1 MGGWRTGVAMLDTLG
16 EVVTCVVA
24 IAAVLIV
31 PAAIARV
38 WWPDVKRVATNT
50 IGAVVDMFVMSTPK
64 FSTPRTTDT
73 TAVHV
78 PVPRTSTSAS
88 TTPETRD
95 ITDNYEMPRVGRRLS
110 DPDIVV
116 LLALQKGEDGARY
129 RFSANQ
135 IYELVKGPRADVLSQ
150 IRAVREGPPAAAEV
164 REHQARLEALVEE

>member
-1 MGGWRTGVAMLDTLG
+1 MLDTLG
-16 EVVTCVVA
+16 EVVTCALAIVAVAVVP
-24 IAAVLIV
+24 L
-31 PAAIARV
+31 AIARV
-38 WWPDVKRVATNT
+38 WWPEVKRAFVNITT
-50 IGAVVDMFVMSTPK
+50 MLVDTFLMSTPK
-64 FSTPRTTDT
+64 EETRRAVDT

-116 LLALQKGEDGARY
+116 LLALQKGEDGSRY

-135 IYELVKGPRADVLSQ
+135 IYELVKGPRAEVLDQ
-150 IRAVREGPPAAAEV
+150 IRAVRAGVPAPQV
-164 REHQARLEALVEE
+164 REHQARLEVLIEE